1 MKNLLKQIHS
11 FLNEELSLINKKING
26 SALLEILKYKII
38 EKLKTIDFNIDIS
51 NNEES
56 AIDLKY
62 VDDFR
67 VLGIKLLYCKSPITN
82 LNSEHNN
89 NLLLICLKEKIYVNI
104 KDADTKK
111 KFNLSCIPLTGI
123 VIPKSENF
131 SLSYQKNSLILEL
144 ILEDKLE
151 NIEKNKEDTI

>member
-38 EKLKTIDFNIDIS
+38 EKLKTIDLNIDIS

-82 LNSEHNN
+82 LNSEHDN
-89 NLLLICLKEKIYVNI
+89 NLLLICLKEKYM
-104 KDADTKK
+104 
-111 KFNLSCIPLTGI
+111 
-123 VIPKSENF
+123 
-131 SLSYQKNSLILEL
+131 
-144 ILEDKLE
+144 
-151 NIEKNKEDTI
+151 

>member
-1 MKNLLKQIHS
+1 MKNLLKQIYS
-11 FLNEELSLINKKING
+11 FINEELSLINKKING

-38 EKLKTIDFNIDIS
+38 EKLKKIDLNIDIS
-51 NNEES
+51 NYEES

-67 VLGIKLLYCKSPITN
+67 VLGIKLFYCKSPITN
-82 LNSEHNN
+82 LNSEHDN

-104 KDADTKK
+104 KDTDTKK
-111 KFNLSCIPLTGI
+111 KFNLTCIPLTGI
-123 VIPKSENF
+123 VIPKTENF
-131 SLSYQKNSLILEL
+131 SLSYQKNSIILEL